1 MLLQEKKTG
10 QKKVSKVIQQKGL
23 NKEDTVKKQNQDE
36 LVLEFSN
43 NEQLDEKL
51 EAKQS
56 MKNNEEK
63 Q

>member
-1 MLLQEKKTG
+1 MLLQEQKTG
-10 QKKVSKVIQQKGL
+10 QKKVSKVIQQKGQS
-23 NKEDTVKKQNQDE
+23 KEDTVKKQNQDE

>member
-10 QKKVSKVIQQKGL
+10 QKKVSKVIQQKGQ

>member
-1 MLLQEKKTG
+1 MLLQEQKTG
-10 QKKVSKVIQQKGL
+10 QKKVSKVIQQKGQ
-23 NKEDTVKKQNQDE
+23 NKEETVKKQNQDE